1 MMIFLKNLISSI
13 NNLRLRIILYRK
25 INRISRHVKIVKD
38 IDKYTIYK
46 HRKLWGKMGA
56 KPNLEWLFVYSTI
69 SGIYDHRYIT
79 EYEYYANVEPKLN
92 YKGVSESYCDKNVYH
107 RLLPVALLPHAIL
120 RNIDGVF
127 YDEDYKII
135 DDNDIEKIIKSYR
148 GTIIIKKAM
157 DTGGGR
163 SVELFEYKNG
173 IFFNSSG
180 NEPSITYLNK
190 IFEKNY
196 IVQEYV
202 KQHSYFNQFNQSSL
216 NTVRIFT
223 YRSVTTNEIIPIQAV
238 LRIGKPG
245 SIVDNQASGGMAVG
259 INEEGRL
266 NKFAVNK
273 LGDRITICNGLQ
285 FKEMDPVPM
294 YDEMIESA
302 KSTAI
307 YFLYHRLLGFDF
319 CLDESGKIRLIEVN
333 NRNNEINF
341 YQMSNGPL
349 FRHYTDEIIEYCNQ
363 RRISFS
369 IDYEV

>member
-1 MMIFLKNLISSI
+1 MMNIFKYVISSI
-13 NNLRLRIILYRK
+13 YNLRLRIILYGK
-25 INRISRHVKIVKD
+25 IDRISRHVKIVKD
-38 IDKYTIYK
+38 VDKSTIYK
-46 HRKLWGKMGA
+46 HRQLWGKMGA
-56 KPNLEWLFVYSTI
+56 KPNLKWLFVYSTV
-69 SGIYDHRYIT
+69 SGVYDYRYIT

-92 YKGVSESYCDKNVYH
+92 HKGISESYCDKNVYH
-107 RLLPVALLPHAIL
+107 RLLPVTLLPHVIL

-127 YDEDYKII
+127 YDEDYNII
-135 DDNDIEKIIKSYR
+135 DDNEIENKLISYH
-148 GTIIIKKAM
+148 GKIIIKKAM

-163 SVELFEYKNG
+163 SIELFEYKNG
-173 IFFNSSG
+173 VFVNSSG
-180 NEPSITYLNK
+180 NELTLPYLNK

-196 IVQEYV
+196 LIQEHV

-238 LRIGKPG
+238 LRIGKQG
-245 SIVDNQASGGMAVG
+245 SIVDNQASGGIAVG
-259 INEEGRL
+259 INEKGIL
-266 NKFAVNK
+266 NHFAVNK
-273 LGDRITICNGLQ
+273 LGDKITTCNGLD
-285 FKEMDPVPM
+285 FKKMEPIPM
-294 YDEMIESA
+294 FDKMIASV

-349 FRHYTDEIIEYCNQ
+349 FRDYTDEIIEYCNQ
-363 RRISFS
+363 RRKSFS
-369 IDYEV
+369 MDFEV